1 MKKNLILHHFFQSAN
16 LTVIKP
22 SDITNVGGDFSVNE
36 GGVARLICEAEGYPP
51 PTIYWTREERGEAIT
66 IWRNGVKI
74 QGTQCKNLR
83 IFLLLIFYVKS
94 ILENLDSRLSKMA
107 ILTIFEP

>member
-1 MKKNLILHHFFQSAN
+1 MHGNSDMKKLDFTPFFQSAN

-74 QGTQCKNLR
+74 QGTQCGNLR
-83 IFLLLIFYVKS
+83 IFLVLRFYVKS
-94 ILENLDSRLSKMA
+94 ILANLDPWKW
-107 ILTIFEP
+107 